1 MMKKQSLEFIIGYVF
16 SKIEKKVYEAH
27 INKLPKIEAIEI
39 SIPKTWFGLRAI
51 KDKNEDLD
59 CFAKCILITSIKQ
72 LCLAYNTEKSKY
84 DFNISIEPDEQYIL
98 ITIEGK
104 RTSPKEMT
112 VAEIEKELGYK
123 IKIVNEEINLNR
135 RY

>member
-1 MMKKQSLEFIIGYVF
+1 MKEQSLEFIIGYVF
-16 SKIEKKVYEAH
+16 SKIEKKVYETH
-27 INKLPKIEAIEI
+27 INKLPKTEAIEI

-51 KDKNEDLD
+51 KDKNEDID

-84 DFNISIEPDEQYIL
+84 DFTMTIEPDEQYIL

-123 IKIVNEEINLNR
+123 IKIVNEETNTDR

>member
-1 MMKKQSLEFIIGYVF
+1 MMKEQSLDFIKGYVF
-16 SKIEKKVYEAH
+16 SRIEKKVYEAH

-51 KDKNEDLD
+51 KDKTEDLD
-59 CFAKCILITSIKQ
+59 CFDKAVLITSIKQ

-84 DFNISIEPDEQYIL
+84 DFTMTIEPDEQYIL
-98 ITIEGK
+98 ITVEGK

-112 VAEIEKELGYK
+112 MAEIEKELGYK
-123 IKIVNEEINLNR
+123 IKIVSEETNTDR

>member
-1 MMKKQSLEFIIGYVF
+1 MMKEQSLEFIIGYVF

-27 INKLPKIEAIEI
+27 INKLPKTEAIEI

-51 KDKNEDLD
+51 KDKNEDID
-59 CFAKCILITSIKQ
+59 CFAKCVLITSIKQ

-84 DFNISIEPDEQYIL
+84 DFSLDVEPDEQYII

-112 VAEIEKELGYK
+112 VAR
-123 IKIVNEEINLNR
+123 NR
-135 RY
+135 KRIRL

>member
-1 MMKKQSLEFIIGYVF
+1 MMKKQSLDFIKGYVY
-16 SKIEKKVYEAH
+16 SKIEKKIFNAYV
-27 INKLPKIEAIEI
+27 NKLAKIEPIDISVPKI
-39 SIPKTWFGLRAI
+39 WFGLRPI
-51 KDKNEDLD
+51 RDKAEDVDLFD
-59 CFAKCILITSIKQ
+59 KLELMTSIKQ

-84 DFNISIEPDEQYIL
+84 DFNLSMEPDEQYII

-123 IKIVNEEINLNR
+123 IKIVSEEINPNR